1 MANTCQYLRSVKCN
15 TFGKYL
21 ALISVIGMIF
31 FPVLA
36 LKDINIGFLI
46 AIWIS
51 ALFIVLFEFPIL
63 SKCFRADSIGEKIA
77 LSAQHPIFRAL
88 FYTGFSAIMWIT
100 LNQAVTAIVAPA
112 ITLTLSVVALLIS
125 TLKCEEI
132 KRNNSE
138 GRRNNITA
146 TTILSSN
153 AEAGKV

>member
-1 MANTCQYLRSVKCN
+1 MANICQHLRSVKCN

-36 LKDINIGFLI
+36 LKDVSIGFLV

-51 ALFIVLFEFPIL
+51 ALLIVLFEFPIL
-63 SKCFRADSIGEKIA
+63 SKCFRADSTGEKIA
-77 LSAQHPIFRAL
+77 LSAQRPIIRAL

-100 LNQAVTAIVAPA
+100 VNEAATAIIAPA

-125 TLKCEEI
+125 AFKCEETEI
-132 KRNNSE
+132 NNSE
-138 GRRNNITA
+138 SRRNNIAA